1 MDKDFSQHFVNRYR
15 LQTAVVITRGFLSV
29 VDGHTRAAR
38 KIGVKDLVFVPYRAV
53 QVRCL
58 GTKENDCSQLQQRG
72 KMSRA
77 TVVGDHEGGD

>member
-1 MDKDFSQHFVNRYR
+1 MDKDLSQHFVNRYR

-38 KIGVKDLVFVPYRAV
+38 KIGVKDLVFVPYRAI
-53 QVRCL
+53 QARCL

-77 TVVGDHEGGD
+77 TVVGDHKGGD